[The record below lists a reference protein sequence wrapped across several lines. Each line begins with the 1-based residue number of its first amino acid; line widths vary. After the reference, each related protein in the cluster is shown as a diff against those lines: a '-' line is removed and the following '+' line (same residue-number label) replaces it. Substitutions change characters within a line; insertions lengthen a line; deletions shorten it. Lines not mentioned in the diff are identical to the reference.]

1 MLLVVVVRDRLV
13 VRLGR
18 VVDRRKD
25 GCEGLKR
32 LGVRDDGVQGLR
44 VEEGLRVVDGLRHV
58 LGRRGDVDRLLRSGK
73 VDWFGRLVG
82 RRRQG

>member
-1 MLLVVVVRDRLV
+1 M
-13 VRLGR
+13 
-18 VVDRRKD
+18 
-25 GCEGLKR
+25 
-32 LGVRDDGVQGLR
+32 RDDGVQGLR

-58 LGRRGDVDRLLRSGK
+58 LGRRGDVDRLWRSGK